1 LTNSPVTRSEIA
13 EIFKLLQDK
22 KTQDYCGIS
31 INFIKN
37 FSDQLVMPL
46 QHIINLSFET
56 SVVPNQ
62 MKIAKV
68 IPLFKSG
75 DPLSMDNYRPISL
88 LSSFSKILEK
98 IVANRLC
105 NYLETNNLL
114 STSQFGF
121 RPGHSTV
128 HPMTLFANHVSKALN
143 EKEHTIAV
151 FCDLRKAFDSC
162 NHQILL
168 SKLSGLGIRGAALDW
183 FANYLS
189 DRSQFVCVIGVNSSM
204 QTIRL
209 GVPQGSILGPILF
222 LLYINDLPLCTTL
235 LALLFADDT
244 TLLASGSNLPEL
256 INYVND
262 ELYKIS
268 TYFRNNKL
276 ALHPQKTQFM
286 LISNSPTAKNASVNL
301 FINNNNSLESPDQNL
316 VHPISRVLPS
326 SATPAV
332 KFLGVYFDT
341 ELNFKYQIHHICS
354 KISRALFML
363 R

>member
-1 LTNSPVTRSEIA
+1 MAEALNDFFTNAASLIVDQIPPTDRPPPNTLNEPEVIHPLFSLTNSPVTRSEIA

-162 NHQILL
+162 NH
-168 SKLSGLGIRGAALDW
+168 
-183 FANYLS
+183 
-189 DRSQFVCVIGVNSSM
+189 
-204 QTIRL
+204 
-209 GVPQGSILGPILF
+209 
-222 LLYINDLPLCTTL
+222 
-235 LALLFADDT
+235 
-244 TLLASGSNLPEL
+244 
-256 INYVND
+256 
-262 ELYKIS
+262 
-268 TYFRNNKL
+268 
-276 ALHPQKTQFM
+276 
-286 LISNSPTAKNASVNL
+286 
-301 FINNNNSLESPDQNL
+301 
-316 VHPISRVLPS
+316 
-326 SATPAV
+326 
-332 KFLGVYFDT
+332 
-341 ELNFKYQIHHICS
+341 
-354 KISRALFML
+354 
-363 R
+363 